1 MTLLTRVFSL
11 IMIGL
16 GLAMIVIAA
25 DRADVLRG
33 VIGAAFIAVGVLRL
47 HLQRERS

>member
-16 GLAMIVIAA
+16 GLAMIVIAI
-25 DRADVLRG
+25 DRGDLVRG
-33 VIGAAFIAVGVLRL
+33 VVGVAFVAVGVLRL
-47 HLQRERS
+47 HLQRARP